1 MHQRV
6 LTIGL
11 GSVLSIVAV
20 ACGSSTTTGTG
31 PTAGPAAVTATTIA
45 VSMPS
50 GSASMETAPMGTTPM
65 AGTMAGASFNSA
77 DVTFASSMIPHHQ
90 QAVTM
95 ADMALDAKAG
105 AGTAVKDLA
114 TSIKAAQ
121 GPEITMMQGWLSTW
135 GAETPASTAM
145 GGMDHGTAI
154 GAVDGM
160 NGMMSDADVTKL
172 GGMTG
177 TAFDAMW
184 LTMMVSH
191 HQGAV
196 AMSQTE
202 LTAGASSDTRA
213 LAQRIITAQ
222 NAEIA
227 EMKKLFG

>member
-1 MHQRV
+1 
-6 LTIGL
+6 
-11 GSVLSIVAV
+11 
-20 ACGSSTTTGTG
+20 
-31 PTAGPAAVTATTIA
+31 
-45 VSMPS
+45 
-50 GSASMETAPMGTTPM
+50 
-65 AGTMAGASFNSA
+65 MAGASFNSA

-114 TSIKAAQ
+114 TRIKAAQ

-145 GGMDHGTAI
+145 GGMDHGTAM
-154 GAVDGM
+154 GAADGM
-160 NGMMSDADVTKL
+160 NGMMSDGDMTKL

-196 AMSQTE
+196 TMSQTE
-202 LTAGASSDTRA
+202 LNAGASSDAKA
-213 LAQRIITAQ
+213 LAQRIVTAQ

-227 EMKKLFG
+227 EMKKLIG